1 VIRTVLA
8 IVSLLVAVAAAADPV
23 ADPAAEVASEVDA
36 LRHTVAEQQRRLD
49 ELERRL
55 ETLGPGAVLSEEG
68 GGSRLASTRLQG
80 YMVAAFARREGEPAT
95 FDQEEFSLYF
105 NSPLNDWLN
114 VFAELEFFHDRRRI
128 DSATGEVEDV
138 SRVRLERALL
148 DYHPSDAVQL
158 RLGKFLTPFG
168 SWIVNHADPLQL
180 TTSRPLVVEVMVPE
194 ASTGLLFRGTL
205 FHGEWEADYRLWAA
219 NGRGRDPD
227 RHDANFR
234 KAYGGRLAVRPTPS
248 LRVGVSL
255 LDDADDRFDD
265 AHETDYGVDFRWRC
279 DRLEL
284 KGEGVVSGARG
295 RDSAG
300 SGEGGFL
307 QGAVTWGRVTPVVR
321 YEWFRGRAARRA
333 ERRAVVG
340 AALRI
345 LPPTLVKGEVQL
357 RRGGEIDGSEAA
369 LLVSVATFF

>member
-1 VIRTVLA
+1 MAVVLSSL
-8 IVSLLVAVAAAADPV
+8 VCLVLLVTALPAAAA
-23 ADPAAEVASEVDA
+23 PAADAATEVDA

-55 ETLGPGAVLSEEG
+55 EAASPEAALSEAG
-68 GGSRLASTRLQG
+68 GGAPRSSTRLQG
-80 YMVAAFARREGEPAT
+80 YMVAAIARHEGAPAT

-105 NSPLNDWLN
+105 NSPLNDRLN
-114 VFAELEFFHDRRRI
+114 VFGELEFFHDRRRV
-128 DSATGEVEDV
+128 DPATGEAEDV
-138 SRVRLERALL
+138 ARARLERALI

-158 RLGKFLTPFG
+158 RFGKFLTPFG

-180 TTSRPLVVEVMVPE
+180 TTSRPLVVEEVVPE
-194 ASTGLLFRGTL
+194 ASTGLLMLGTL
-205 FHGEWEADYRLWAA
+205 FHASWEADYRLWLA

-227 RHDANFR
+227 RHDANYR

-248 LRVGVSL
+248 LRIGVSL

-279 DRLEL
+279 GRVEV

-295 RDSAG
+295 VDSAG

-307 QGAVTWGRVTPVVR
+307 QGAVTLRWATPVVR
-321 YEWFRGRAARRA
+321 YEWFRDRSASRA
-333 ERRAVVG
+333 ERRIVAGV
-340 AALRI
+340 ALHL
-345 LPPTLVKGEVQL
+345 LPPTVIKGEVQL
-357 RRGGEIDGSEAA
+357 RRGGDRDGADAA
-369 LLVSVATFF
+369 FLASVATFF

>member
-1 VIRTVLA
+1 MAVVFSTLVCLTVL
-8 IVSLLVAVAAAADPV
+8 LMTLPAAADPA
-23 ADPAAEVASEVDA
+23 ADTAAEVDV

-49 ELERRL
+49 ELERRM
-55 ETLGPGAVLSEEG
+55 ETLGPGAVLAKDG
-68 GGSRLASTRLQG
+68 GGSPLASTRLQG
-80 YMVAAFARREGEPAT
+80 YMVAAFARHEGTPAT

-105 NSPLNDWLN
+105 NSPLSDRLN
-114 VFAELEFFHDRRRI
+114 VFAELEFFHDRRLV
-128 DSATGEVEDV
+128 DPENGATEDV
-138 SRVRLERALL
+138 ARARLERALI
-148 DYHPSDAVQL
+148 DYHPSDAVQF

-180 TTSRPLVVEVMVPE
+180 TTSRPQVVEETVPE

-234 KAYGGRLAVRPTPS
+234 KAYGGRLAVRPTPT

-279 DRLEL
+279 GRVEV
-284 KGEGVVSGARG
+284 KGEGVVSGVHGA
-295 RDSAG
+295 DSVG
-300 SGEGGFL
+300 SAEGGFL

-321 YEWFRGRAARRA
+321 YEWFRGREARRV
-333 ERRAVVG
+333 ERRTVAGV
-340 AALRI
+340 ALHI
-345 LPPTLVKGEVQL
+345 LPPTVVKGEVQL
-357 RRGGEIDGSEAA
+357 RQGGDRAGAA
-369 LLVSVATFF
+369 AFLASVATFF